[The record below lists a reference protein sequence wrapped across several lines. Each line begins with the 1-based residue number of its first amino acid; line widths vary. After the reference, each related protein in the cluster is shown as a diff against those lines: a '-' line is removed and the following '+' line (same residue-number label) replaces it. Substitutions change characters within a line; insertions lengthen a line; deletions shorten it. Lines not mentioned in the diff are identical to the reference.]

1 MTQTNKRDWKAITAK
16 LLLASLALS
25 VVFALVRLIQAPV
38 ESDGEI
44 RVKSDYALMLVQC
57 VMGLVVMLLPSALER
72 RWKLTIPH
80 FIYILYYVF
89 LYCAIFLGEVLDFY
103 YIIPHWDSILHS
115 FSGAMLGALGFIL
128 VGLLN
133 DAEKVNL
140 SMSPAFVALFAFCF
154 ALAAG
159 TVWEIYEFSFDCAL
173 GLNMQK
179 YQTAEGVMKVGQAA
193 LRDTMKDIILDAVS
207 AAAVAVLGYF
217 AIKKKREAKA

>member
-1 MTQTNKRDWKAITAK
+1 MTESKKRDWKAIAAK
-16 LLLASLALS
+16 VLLATLALS

-38 ESDGEI
+38 ESDGDVRI
-44 RVKSDYALMLVQC
+44 KSDYALMLIQC

-72 RWKLTIPH
+72 RWKLTIPN

-103 YIIPHWDSILHS
+103 YVIPHWDSILHS

-140 SMSPAFVALFAFCF
+140 HMSPRFVALFAFCF

-159 TVWEIYEFSFDCAL
+159 TVWEIYEFSFDCVL

-179 YQTAEGVMKVGQAA
+179 YQTAEGVMKIGQEA

-207 AAAVAVLGYF
+207 AAVVAILGYL
-217 AIKKKREAKA
+217 AIKKKREKAA